1 MEGIIVLAAAEDFL
15 GFVDI
20 NVWEM
25 IFTLGNLLIL
35 FLLLKKFF
43 FGKIRKM
50 MVDREN
56 EVQAMYADASKSQEE
71 GLKLKEEYEVKLSEA
86 NAESE
91 EIVRTA
97 VRKAQLREEE
107 IIKDAHEQAAAIMK
121 HAETQIELEKK
132 NAVNEIK
139 NDISGMA
146 VDIAAKVIE
155 RDINAEDHSALI
167 DEFIDNMGDVS

>member
-1 MEGIIVLAAAEDFL
+1 MDSIFILASADEYL
-15 GFVDI
+15 GFVSI

-50 MVDREN
+50 MVDREQ
-56 EVQAMYADASKSQEE
+56 EVQNMYDDAEKSKTDGE
-71 GLKLKEEYEVKLSEA
+71 KFREEYEAKLSDA
-86 NAESE
+86 NKESE
-91 EIVRTA
+91 EIVRNA
-97 VRKAQLREEE
+97 VRKAQLKEEE
-107 IIKDAHEQAAAIMK
+107 IIKDAREQAAAVMK
-121 HAETQIELEKK
+121 HAETQIALEKK

-146 VDIAAKVIE
+146 VDIASKVIE

-167 DEFIDNMGDVS
+167 DEFIENMGDES

>member
-1 MEGIIVLAAAEDFL
+1 MEELLILATSETQ
-15 GFVDI
+15 GFVSID
-20 NVWEM
+20 VWTM

-35 FLLLKKFF
+35 FLVLKKFF
-43 FGKIRKM
+43 FEKIRKVM
-50 MVDREN
+50 LDREN
-56 EVQAMYADASKSQEE
+56 EVQAMYDDASKSQEE
-71 GLKLKEEYEVKLSEA
+71 GLRLKEEYEVKLSEA

-91 EIVRTA
+91 DIVRNA
-97 VRKAQLREEE
+97 VRKAQLKEEE
-107 IIKDAHEQAAAIMK
+107 IIKDAHAQASAIMK

-167 DEFIDNMGDVS
+167 DEFIDNMGDES

>member
-1 MEGIIVLAAAEDFL
+1 VEELLILATSETQ
-15 GFVDI
+15 GFVSID
-20 NVWEM
+20 VWTM

-35 FLLLKKFF
+35 FLVLKKFF
-43 FGKIRKM
+43 FEKIRKVM
-50 MVDREN
+50 LDREN
-56 EVQAMYADASKSQEE
+56 EVQAMYDDASKSQEE
-71 GLKLKEEYEVKLSEA
+71 GLRLKEEYEVKLSEA

-91 EIVRTA
+91 DIVRNA
-97 VRKAQLREEE
+97 VRKAQLKEEE
-107 IIKDAHEQAAAIMK
+107 IIKDAHAQASAIMK

-167 DEFIDNMGDVS
+167 DEFIDNMGDES